1 MACPVALQF
10 LLDTMLRCHQAQKRE
25 NQGER
30 LQKVTVADETP
41 GTLSMSA
48 LATAESMLQLHSVK
62 IESTEKRLDP
72 VQRGF
77 IAISVRVGFVVS
89 HSKRKGRAFNGA
101 RSKKRNRKPEK
112 IEQVTYSVR
121 LTEPRESRMKN
132 IPGHERAARR
142 HP

>member
-1 MACPVALQF
+1 VACPVALQF

-89 HSKRKGRAFNGA
+89 HSKRKG
-101 RSKKRNRKPEK
+101 
-112 IEQVTYSVR
+112 
-121 LTEPRESRMKN
+121 
-132 IPGHERAARR
+132 ARR
-142 HP
+142 GTGSLKKLSRLPTRYD